1 MNATDAAKNVVEEF
15 GTNDPF
21 VIAEKAGVRVVYESW
36 YPTTI
41 GEFERDAKT
50 IRVNRR
56 ALENKNAADLERIIV
71 AHELGHFFALDLEL
85 ERSEEEIF
93 ARQFAAELLKS
104 EEWISGKTREEKLGS

>member
-1 MNATDAAKNVVEEF
+1 MNATAAAKSVVEEF

-56 ALENKNAADLERIIV
+56 ALENNKNAADLERIII
-71 AHELGHFFALDLEL
+71 AHELGHFFAPDLKS
-85 ERSEEEIF
+85 ERNEEEIF
-93 ARQFAAELLKS
+93 ARQFAAELLKT
-104 EEWISGKTREEKLGS
+104 EE